1 MSDKLTYANI
11 IRQAILAV
19 STDQATIDWCMA
31 TYGLRPSV
39 RNDLDPMNPPN
50 EGDCPLV
57 AFSPVGGEN
66 GQDRAEFVRGFVA
79 RVAVYDEEEE
89 VESDPITGRI
99 LTQIYKGT
107 ERVSHLLEN
116 LVYPALTRR
125 FNSLNCPLSTE
136 DETIE
141 NMQGFLFQ
149 ARAGITI
156 QFMKTIGED
165 RPFL

>member
-19 STDQATIDWCMA
+19 STDQATIDWCIA
-31 TYGLRPSV
+31 TYGFKPSV
-39 RNDLDPMNPPN
+39 RNDLDPMNPPVA
-50 EGDCPLV
+50 EDCPLV

-66 GQDRAEFVRGFVA
+66 GQDQSEFIRGFIV

-89 VESDPITGRI
+89 VEIDHDSNRV
-99 LTQIYKGT
+99 LTQFFKGT

-125 FNSLNCPLSTE
+125 FNGFNCPISTE

-141 NMQGFLFQ
+141 SMQGFLFQ
-149 ARAGITI
+149 ARAGMTV
-156 QFMKTIGED
+156 QFIKTIGED

>member
-19 STDQATIDWCMA
+19 STDQALVAWCLA
-31 TYGLRPSV
+31 TYGAKPSV

-66 GQDRAEFVRGFVA
+66 GQDRAEFVRGFIV
-79 RVAVYDEEEE
+79 RVAVYDDGEE
-89 VESDPITGRI
+89 VEEDPATGRI

-125 FNSLNCPLSTE
+125 FNSLGFPVSTE

-141 NMQGFLFQ
+141 NMQGYMFQ
-149 ARAGITI
+149 ARAGMTV
-156 QFMKTIGED
+156 QFIKTIGEE